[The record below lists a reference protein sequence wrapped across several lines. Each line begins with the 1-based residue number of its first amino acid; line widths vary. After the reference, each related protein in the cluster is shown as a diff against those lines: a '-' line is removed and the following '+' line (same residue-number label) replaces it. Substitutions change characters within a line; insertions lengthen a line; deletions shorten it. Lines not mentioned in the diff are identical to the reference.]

1 MVHCILYI
9 SIDQVSINSVLDE
22 SDTKVGYDTMNF
34 ASSQTTQPKVM
45 DSSLFSSLWSSS
57 SLFVCS
63 VLVLSYASDW
73 NVTFS
78 TES

>member
-1 MVHCILYI
+1 MKRCRRCRSKNASLNNNCKMVHCILYI

-45 DSSLFSSLWSSS
+45 DSSLFSSL
-57 SLFVCS
+57 
-63 VLVLSYASDW
+63 
-73 NVTFS
+73 
-78 TES
+78 